1 MTFIIIE
8 IKGFNVFLYG
18 QLCCLYMIGH
28 LVLPQTVLGEE
39 SLLNQPS
46 YLPSIDPEQILN
58 SSVKERTTYTRKT
71 MVNLRDSANSVKVL
85 GKEITFW

>member
-8 IKGFNVFLYG
+8 IKGFKRFFVWT
-18 QLCCLYMIGH
+18 M
-28 LVLPQTVLGEE
+28 
-39 SLLNQPS
+39 NQPS

-71 MVNLRDSANSVKVL
+71 MVNLRDSANSVKAL